1 MRRLDPAAAPI
12 LAALLQL
19 HEDKASVSLVALSQ
33 QLGLPPGTVMRT
45 VSMLIDAQL
54 VQLRRLL
61 DQNIGAELTKTGLE
75 FVRKAQGPMD

>member
-1 MRRLDPAAAPI
+1 MRHLEPAAAPI

-19 HEDKASVSLVALSQ
+19 HEDKASASLDTLSR
-33 QLGLPPGTVMRT
+33 QLGLPPGIVMRA
-45 VSMLIDAQL
+45 VSALIDAQL

-75 FVRKAQGPMD
+75 FARQAQRPVD